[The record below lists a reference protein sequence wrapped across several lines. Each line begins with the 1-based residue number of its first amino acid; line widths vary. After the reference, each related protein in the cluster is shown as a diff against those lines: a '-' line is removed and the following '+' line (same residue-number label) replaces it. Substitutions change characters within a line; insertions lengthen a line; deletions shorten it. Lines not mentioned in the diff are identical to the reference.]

1 MGAKLSRHE
10 LSTRHYTSMHKWKE
24 LEIRLHKNET
34 IDKEIHEQIKREKEY
49 WKQVLI
55 RIFVVIRTLAKNN
68 LAFRGTNDKVGVANN
83 GNFLSFI
90 EMIAEFDLVMQE
102 HLRRI
107 KNHEVYHHY
116 LGPSIQ
122 NELIALLARHVKDK
136 IVQKIQ
142 EAKYFSVILDCT
154 PDISNEEQMSLVIR
168 CVDVSTSSTKV
179 EEYFLGFVKV
189 DDSTGR
195 GLFNKLEEL
204 LQNLNL
210 DIRNVRGQGYD
221 NGANMTGKNKGV
233 QKRLL
238 KVNPRAFY
246 MPCACHSLNLA
257 LCDMASSCPRAVSF
271 FQVVQ
276 HIYNFFSG
284 STKRWTVFKKHVKGL
299 TVKPLSDTRWESH
312 IEAIKAIR
320 FQAPEIRDALIELS
334 TSADFDAKTRGTAY
348 SILTREI
355 DNFEI
360 ILGMV
365 VWHRALLAVN
375 SVSIKLQ
382 TEDMN
387 LDDAVTKLKDLVSFF
402 KDYRRNGFEGALE
415 EAKIL
420 ATSMNIEP
428 IFYEVRVRKRKKHFD
443 EIDEI
448 EEVQPP
454 LQEKLRSL
462 DDSTLRNSCVKL
474 EKYLSYEMEFDINGD
489 ELYTELKV
497 LRSFLPNE
505 TKKAIDVLSFLTNMG
520 GCYSNASISYRILL
534 TIPVTVASAE
544 RSFSKLKLIKSYL
557 RSTMSQERL
566 NGLAMLSIEADM
578 LSSIDY
584 DSIINEFASV
594 RLLCYQIILAK
605 VTGVKVMVS
614 KRKQV
619 TALSAVD
626 MGL

>member
-1 MGAKLSRHE
+1 
-10 LSTRHYTSMHKWKE
+10 
-24 LEIRLHKNET
+24 
-34 IDKEIHEQIKREKEY
+34 
-49 WKQVLI
+49 
-55 RIFVVIRTLAKNN
+55 
-68 LAFRGTNDKVGVANN
+68 
-83 GNFLSFI
+83 
-90 EMIAEFDLVMQE
+90 MIAEFDLVMQE

-168 CVDVSTSSTKV
+168 CVYVSTSSTKV
-179 EEYFLGFVKV
+179 EDYFLGFVKV

-238 KVNPRAFY
+238 K
-246 MPCACHSLNLA
+246 
-257 LCDMASSCPRAVSF
+257 
-271 FQVVQ
+271 
-276 HIYNFFSG
+276 
-284 STKRWTVFKKHVKGL
+284 ST
-299 TVKPLSDTRWESH
+299 
-312 IEAIKAIR
+312 I
-320 FQAPEIRDALIELS
+320 
-334 TSADFDAKTRGTAY
+334 
-348 SILTREI
+348 
-355 DNFEI
+355 
-360 ILGMV
+360 
-365 VWHRALLAVN
+365 AVN

-578 LSSIDY
+578 LSSIDC

-594 RLLCYQIILAK
+594 NAK
-605 VTGVKVMVS
+605 RYVFCAIRDIDSSSSSRTCSKANEIDINSLSSKTCLGSCNGLVCLDGDDALICFWNPTTNEYKRVS
-614 KRKQV
+614 KPESYYSSKIDGDPWGF
-619 TALSAVD
+619 LC
-626 MGL
+626 GLGYD

>member
-1 MGAKLSRHE
+1 
-10 LSTRHYTSMHKWKE
+10 
-24 LEIRLHKNET
+24 
-34 IDKEIHEQIKREKEY
+34 
-49 WKQVLI
+49 
-55 RIFVVIRTLAKNN
+55 
-68 LAFRGTNDKVGVANN
+68 
-83 GNFLSFI
+83 
-90 EMIAEFDLVMQE
+90 
-102 HLRRI
+102 
-107 KNHEVYHHY
+107 
-116 LGPSIQ
+116 
-122 NELIALLARHVKDK
+122 
-136 IVQKIQ
+136 
-142 EAKYFSVILDCT
+142 
-154 PDISNEEQMSLVIR
+154 
-168 CVDVSTSSTKV
+168 
-179 EEYFLGFVKV
+179 
-189 DDSTGR
+189 
-195 GLFNKLEEL
+195 
-204 LQNLNL
+204 
-210 DIRNVRGQGYD
+210 
-221 NGANMTGKNKGV
+221 
-233 QKRLL
+233 
-238 KVNPRAFY
+238 

-320 FQAPEIRDALIELS
+320 FQAPEIRDALIE
-334 TSADFDAKTRGTAY
+334 
-348 SILTREI
+348 
-355 DNFEI
+355 
-360 ILGMV
+360 
-365 VWHRALLAVN
+365 
-375 SVSIKLQ
+375 
-382 TEDMN
+382 
-387 LDDAVTKLKDLVSFF
+387 
-402 KDYRRNGFEGALE
+402 
-415 EAKIL
+415 
-420 ATSMNIEP
+420 
-428 IFYEVRVRKRKKHFD
+428 
-443 EIDEI
+443 
-448 EEVQPP
+448 

-594 RLLCYQIILAK
+594 NAK
-605 VTGVKVMVS
+605 RSIFTSITSIVS
-614 KRKQV
+614 
-619 TALSAVD
+619 S
-626 MGL
+626 

>member
-1 MGAKLSRHE
+1 M
-10 LSTRHYTSMHKWKE
+10 
-24 LEIRLHKNET
+24 
-34 IDKEIHEQIKREKEY
+34 
-49 WKQVLI
+49 
-55 RIFVVIRTLAKNN
+55 
-68 LAFRGTNDKVGVANN
+68 
-83 GNFLSFI
+83 
-90 EMIAEFDLVMQE
+90 
-102 HLRRI
+102 
-107 KNHEVYHHY
+107 
-116 LGPSIQ
+116 
-122 NELIALLARHVKDK
+122 
-136 IVQKIQ
+136 
-142 EAKYFSVILDCT
+142 
-154 PDISNEEQMSLVIR
+154 
-168 CVDVSTSSTKV
+168 
-179 EEYFLGFVKV
+179 
-189 DDSTGR
+189 
-195 GLFNKLEEL
+195 
-204 LQNLNL
+204 
-210 DIRNVRGQGYD
+210 
-221 NGANMTGKNKGV
+221 
-233 QKRLL
+233 
-238 KVNPRAFY
+238 
-246 MPCACHSLNLA
+246 
-257 LCDMASSCPRAVSF
+257 
-271 FQVVQ
+271 VQ

-454 LQEKLRSL
+454 LQGMESFRIEYFIFIMDQAISSLKRRFKQFQAYEETYGFLFNIEKLRSL

-594 RLLCYQIILAK
+594 NAK
-605 VTGVKVMVS
+605 RSIFTSITSIVS
-614 KRKQV
+614 
-619 TALSAVD
+619 S
-626 MGL
+626 

>member
-55 RIFVVIRTLAKNN
+55 RIVAVIRTLAKNN

-238 KVNPRAFY
+238 K
-246 MPCACHSLNLA
+246 
-257 LCDMASSCPRAVSF
+257 
-271 FQVVQ
+271 
-276 HIYNFFSG
+276 
-284 STKRWTVFKKHVKGL
+284 KHVKGL

-428 IFYEVRVRKRKKHFD
+428 IF
-443 EIDEI
+443 
-448 EEVQPP
+448 
-454 LQEKLRSL
+454 L
-462 DDSTLRNSCVKL
+462 
-474 EKYLSYEMEFDINGD
+474 
-489 ELYTELKV
+489 
-497 LRSFLPNE
+497 
-505 TKKAIDVLSFLTNMG
+505 
-520 GCYSNASISYRILL
+520 
-534 TIPVTVASAE
+534 
-544 RSFSKLKLIKSYL
+544 
-557 RSTMSQERL
+557 
-566 NGLAMLSIEADM
+566 
-578 LSSIDY
+578 
-584 DSIINEFASV
+584 
-594 RLLCYQIILAK
+594 
-605 VTGVKVMVS
+605 
-614 KRKQV
+614 
-619 TALSAVD
+619 
-626 MGL
+626 